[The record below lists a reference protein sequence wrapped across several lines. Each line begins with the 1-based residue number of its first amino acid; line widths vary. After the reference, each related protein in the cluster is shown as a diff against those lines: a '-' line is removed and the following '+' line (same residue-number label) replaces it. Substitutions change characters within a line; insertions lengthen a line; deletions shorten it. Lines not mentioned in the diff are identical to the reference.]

1 MKKILFSALMMMG
14 LVSLSSC
21 VKDAIEAPWTAA
33 PAGNFEIVADLGTK
47 TVNNGSKTEW
57 AEGDALTLLSFTT
70 GEELDWGQR
79 ENDTKWTCH
88 GKFDLTDKSQ
98 GVFSGTLAEEL
109 VEANKYAWVAV
120 YPYDA
125 AYKDAVGFPNAEATD
140 ATDDD
145 QILTIGHP
153 VDGYATQVGN
163 SSKAHLAGKYF
174 PLYGRADDTQGTAV
188 PSFQMHQL
196 AAVLAVNVTNASDA
210 PLTVSKVFVTHSA
223 ENLIGSFAF
232 ELGWVLGGHPGK
244 YAFARSKNASKTSVL
259 RVENAE
265 AIPVGESAVFYLPIR
280 PCEFAANSTL
290 SIQVNDVYTDVTIAE
305 DVEIFGGKMKTV
317 NVDYA
322 GVVDNGST
330 FEEGTK
336 AFLEHII
343 ATEGYGLS
351 TPTTLKNFAPA
362 QYPGINFAQD
372 GSGAYYIREIYYF
385 GTGTGI
391 FSSFPS
397 TINLPN
403 CEQIYINCTDDGTDA
418 ATMADWMKCSL
429 KGSELPTT
437 WNCPKM
443 WRVHLEC
450 TGMTGVI
457 SDSFAALPN
466 LAVIFFRCNDF
477 YGALPHNWASTK
489 FERIGFT
496 YNGASADSP
505 NLGYVLPASLD
516 VILNSE
522 KPNPPREGDLN
533 MIQICGSL
541 NAANWVGFEKG
552 WGQKRYVKFGGGTQ
566 DDLDTWSDYRMLTE
580 GSADEIAPGGLR
592 NPNNATDP
600 KFIDSWGAGAWW
612 LNRYEAIPKVMV
624 EWNQAD
630 ADAYTAAAKAKAR
643 IFTR

>member
-1 MKKILFSALMMMG
+1 MMG

-21 VKDAIEAPWTAA
+21 VKDAIEAPETAA

-196 AAVLAVNVTNASDA
+196 AAVLAVNVTNTSDA

-305 DVEIFGGKMKTV
+305 NVEIFGGKMKTV

-343 ATEGYGLS
+343 TTQGYGLS

-372 GSGAYYIREIYYF
+372 GSGAYYIESIYHW
-385 GTGTGI
+385 GDGLTI

-397 TINLPN
+397 EVNLPN
-403 CEQIYINCTDDGTDA
+403 CTSIFIRCNDSGENVDA
-418 ATMADWMKCSL
+418 IKASNIAL

-477 YGALPHNWASTK
+477 YGALPHDWATNK
-489 FERIGFT
+489 LERISLA
-496 YNGASADSP
+496 YNGSSTDSP
-505 NLGYVLPASLD
+505 NLGYILPASLD
-516 VILNSE
+516 VVLNSE
-522 KPNPPREGDLN
+522 KSKDPVYEGDFN
-533 MIQICGSL
+533 MIQVGHA
-541 NAANWVGFEKG
+541 NNMANWLGYEEG
-552 WGQKRYVKFGGGTQ
+552 WGQKRYVKFGGGTEN
-566 DDLDTWSDYRMLTE
+566 DLATWSSYRTLTAGTAE
-580 GSADEIAPGGLR
+580 ETANGGIR
-592 NPNNATDP
+592 NPNGETEG
-600 KFIDSWGAGAWW
+600 KYIDSWGSWW
-612 LNRYEAIPKVMV
+612 HFCCGCIPEAMV
-624 EWNQAD
+624 KWNQAD